1 MLLGDILNGKEK
13 SHLVVIHGKH
23 FFSFQDKKL
32 QKIMITLSVVFINAF
47 KPATFTLLDIAAQA
61 FHVSLTYLADSI
73 SQSGRP
79 LLYCFVK
86 SLLKR

>member
-1 MLLGDILNGKEK
+1 
-13 SHLVVIHGKH
+13 
-23 FFSFQDKKL
+23 
-32 QKIMITLSVVFINAF
+32 MITLSVVFINAF

-79 LLYCFVK
+79 LLYYFVK
-86 SLLKR
+86 SVLKR